1 MVKLECPIL
10 TDFELAKIREIS
22 IGNFRAVTLPM
33 TFPVSQGE
41 AGLEASLK
49 SLCQQASEAV
59 AGGASILILSDR
71 GAGAD
76 QAPMPSLLATSAVHH
91 HLIREGTR
99 TKAGLVVESGE
110 AREVMHFALLIGYG
124 AGAINPYLAFETMAD
139 MVRQN
144 LFSGEVTVEKAYKNY
159 VKSINKAL
167 LKIIAKMGIS
177 TIQSYRGA
185 QIFEAIGLNT
195 ATCGAVL
202 HRNTLPCRR
211 HWDRDSRSR
220 MSVTPPQGV
229 SRRADQQSVAGC
241 GWAISMAARRR
252 VSPLQSGDSGQAA
265 GGCSAG

>member
-1 MVKLECPIL
+1 MKPGW
-10 TDFELAKIREIS
+10 R
-22 IGNFRAVTLPM
+22 
-33 TFPVSQGE
+33 
-41 AGLEASLK
+41 ASLK
-49 SLCQQASEAV
+49 SLCQKASEAV

-144 LFSGEVTVEKAYKNY
+144 LFSGEITVEKAYKNY

-195 ATCGAVL
+195 PLVERYFTGTPSRVEGIGIEILARECL
-202 HRNTLPCRR
+202 SR
-211 HWDRDSRSR
+211 HHKAYPDER
-220 MSVTPPQGV
+220 TK
-229 SRRADQQSVAGC
+229 QSIAGC
-241 GWAISMAARRR
+241 GRTISVAARRR
-252 VSPLQSGDSGQAA
+252 VSSL
-265 GGCSAG
+265 